1 MGYITFSPRHYVE
14 HFSNIIRR
22 NVWQKPLQP
31 PQAHKRYYVDW
42 RFLMLFI
49 TAGPNDPHDLK
60 SIGEFTGT
68 TRSTTHRLVTVLVEQ
83 RYLRHVP
90 TQGYQLGAK
99 LIEFGARALESTSLY
114 EIAQPV
120 LQRLARYTLDT
131 VHLGIVEGDEVLYL
145 EKINS
150 QRGLE
155 MRSRPGHRM
164 PLAITG
170 IGKALILNRTE
181 EEWRTLFKTCGDET
195 KLGAFIQNMRRYA
208 TSGFAFDLEENEPTI
223 RCVAAPVYNA
233 RDEIVAAISVASTTT
248 YMSLARLEELAPYV
262 KSCAEEISAELGWG
276 KHVRKDK

>member
-1 MGYITFSPRHYVE
+1 MAETS
-14 HFSNIIRR
+14 ST
-22 NVWQKPLQP
+22 
-31 PQAHKRYYVDW
+31 
-42 RFLMLFI
+42 
-49 TAGPNDPHDLK
+49 TAGAQTLLRGLAVLNAVYNGCHDLK
-60 SIGEFTGT
+60 Y
-68 TRSTTHRLVTVLVEQ
+68 RRVHRHDPSTTHRLVTVLVEQ

-208 TSGFAFDLEENEPTI
+208 ASGFAFDLEENEPTI

>member
-1 MGYITFSPRHYVE
+1 MAETS
-14 HFSNIIRR
+14 ST
-22 NVWQKPLQP
+22 
-31 PQAHKRYYVDW
+31 
-42 RFLMLFI
+42 
-49 TAGPNDPHDLK
+49 TAGAQTLLRRLAVLNAVYNGCHDLK

-90 TQGYQLGAK
+90 TQGYQLG
-99 LIEFGARALESTSLY
+99 
-114 EIAQPV
+114 
-120 LQRLARYTLDT
+120 
-131 VHLGIVEGDEVLYL
+131 IVESDEVLYL

-170 IGKALILNRTE
+170 IGKALILKRTE
-181 EEWRTLFKTCGDET
+181 EEWRTLFLTCGDET

-208 TSGFAFDLEENEPTI
+208 ACGYAFDLEENEPTI
-223 RCVAAPVYNA
+223 RCIAAPIYNA

>member
-1 MGYITFSPRHYVE
+1 M
-14 HFSNIIRR
+14 
-22 NVWQKPLQP
+22 
-31 PQAHKRYYVDW
+31 
-42 RFLMLFI
+42 
-49 TAGPNDPHDLK
+49 
-60 SIGEFTGT
+60 
-68 TRSTTHRLVTVLVEQ
+68 EQ

-233 RDEIVAAISVASTTT
+233 WMKLWRLFLSPVPPRICRWRVWKNWHLTSNPVQKRYPLNWAGVST
-248 YMSLARLEELAPYV
+248 
-262 KSCAEEISAELGWG
+262 SA
-276 KHVRKDK
+276 KINKP

>member
-1 MGYITFSPRHYVE
+1 M
-14 HFSNIIRR
+14 
-22 NVWQKPLQP
+22 
-31 PQAHKRYYVDW
+31 
-42 RFLMLFI
+42 
-49 TAGPNDPHDLK
+49 
-60 SIGEFTGT
+60 
-68 TRSTTHRLVTVLVEQ
+68 EQ

-120 LQRLARYTLDT
+120 LQRLARYTSDT

-155 MRSRPGHRM
+155 MRSRPCHRM

-195 KLGAFIQNMRRYA
+195 NWAHLFRTCVVMPPVVLLLIWKR
-208 TSGFAFDLEENEPTI
+208 TSRL
-223 RCVAAPVYNA
+223 
-233 RDEIVAAISVASTTT
+233 SVALQRRFTT
-248 YMSLARLEELAPYV
+248 P
-262 KSCAEEISAELGWG
+262 G
-276 KHVRKDK
+276 

>member
-1 MGYITFSPRHYVE
+1 MAETS
-14 HFSNIIRR
+14 ST
-22 NVWQKPLQP
+22 
-31 PQAHKRYYVDW
+31 
-42 RFLMLFI
+42 
-49 TAGPNDPHDLK
+49 TAGAQTLLRGLAVLNAVYNGCHDLK

-181 EEWRTLFKTCGDET
+181 EEIWKRTSRL
-195 KLGAFIQNMRRYA
+195 
-208 TSGFAFDLEENEPTI
+208 
-223 RCVAAPVYNA
+223 
-233 RDEIVAAISVASTTT
+233 SVALQRRFTTPGMKLWRLFLSPVPPRICRWRVWKNWHLTSNPVQKSYPLNWAGVST
-248 YMSLARLEELAPYV
+248 
-262 KSCAEEISAELGWG
+262 SA
-276 KHVRKDK
+276 KINKP

>member
-1 MGYITFSPRHYVE
+1 MAETS
-14 HFSNIIRR
+14 ST
-22 NVWQKPLQP
+22 
-31 PQAHKRYYVDW
+31 
-42 RFLMLFI
+42 
-49 TAGPNDPHDLK
+49 TAGAQTLLRGLAVLNAVYNGCHDLK

-208 TSGFAFDLEENEPTI
+208 ASGFALIWKRTS
-223 RCVAAPVYNA
+223 RL
-233 RDEIVAAISVASTTT
+233 SVALQRRFTTPGMKLWRLFLSPVPPRICRWRVWKNWHLTSNPVQKRYPLNWAGVST
-248 YMSLARLEELAPYV
+248 
-262 KSCAEEISAELGWG
+262 SA
-276 KHVRKDK
+276 KINKP

>member
-1 MGYITFSPRHYVE
+1 MPEHWKAPRCTKLPSP
-14 HFSNIIRR
+14 FCNAL
-22 NVWQKPLQP
+22 P
-31 PQAHKRYYVDW
+31 
-42 RFLMLFI
+42 
-49 TAGPNDPHDLK
+49 
-60 SIGEFTGT
+60 
-68 TRSTTHRLVTVLVEQ
+68 VT
-83 RYLRHVP
+83 P
-90 TQGYQLGAK
+90 
-99 LIEFGARALESTSLY
+99 
-114 EIAQPV
+114 
-120 LQRLARYTLDT
+120 LDT

-155 MRSRPGHRM
+155 MRSRLCHRM

-208 TSGFAFDLEENEPTI
+208 ASGFAFDLEENEMTI

>member
-1 MGYITFSPRHYVE
+1 MADTS
-14 HFSNIIRR
+14 ST
-22 NVWQKPLQP
+22 
-31 PQAHKRYYVDW
+31 
-42 RFLMLFI
+42 
-49 TAGPNDPHDLK
+49 TAGAQTLLRGLAVLNAVYNGCHDLK

-114 EIAQPV
+114 EVAQPV

-195 KLGAFIQNMRRYA
+195 KLGTFIQNMRRYA
-208 TSGFAFDLEENEPTI
+208 ASGFAFDLEENEPTI

-276 KHVRKDK
+276 KHVHKNK

>member
-1 MGYITFSPRHYVE
+1 MAETS
-14 HFSNIIRR
+14 ST
-22 NVWQKPLQP
+22 
-31 PQAHKRYYVDW
+31 
-42 RFLMLFI
+42 
-49 TAGPNDPHDLK
+49 TAGAQTLLRGLAVLNAVYNGCHDLK

-208 TSGFAFDLEENEPTI
+208 ASGFAFDLEENEPTI
-223 RCVAAPVYNA
+223 RCVAEPVYNA

>member
-1 MGYITFSPRHYVE
+1 
-14 HFSNIIRR
+14 
-22 NVWQKPLQP
+22 
-31 PQAHKRYYVDW
+31 
-42 RFLMLFI
+42 
-49 TAGPNDPHDLK
+49 
-60 SIGEFTGT
+60 
-68 TRSTTHRLVTVLVEQ
+68 
-83 RYLRHVP
+83 
-90 TQGYQLGAK
+90 
-99 LIEFGARALESTSLY
+99 
-114 EIAQPV
+114 
-120 LQRLARYTLDT
+120 YTLDT

-208 TSGFAFDLEENEPTI
+208 ASGFAFDLEENEPTI

>member
-1 MGYITFSPRHYVE
+1 MAETS
-14 HFSNIIRR
+14 ST
-22 NVWQKPLQP
+22 
-31 PQAHKRYYVDW
+31 
-42 RFLMLFI
+42 
-49 TAGPNDPHDLK
+49 TAGAQTLLRGLAVLNAVYNGCHDLK

-155 MRSRPGHRM
+155 MRSNSSGNRRCGRIWRNCRPSTPGAASRN
-164 PLAITG
+164 AV
-170 IGKALILNRTE
+170 NR
-181 EEWRTLFKTCGDET
+181 
-195 KLGAFIQNMRRYA
+195 
-208 TSGFAFDLEENEPTI
+208 FD
-223 RCVAAPVYNA
+223 CA
-233 RDEIVAAISVASTTT
+233 RFSS
-248 YMSLARLEELAPYV
+248 R
-262 KSCAEEISAELGWG
+262 
-276 KHVRKDK
+276 

>member
-1 MGYITFSPRHYVE
+1 M
-14 HFSNIIRR
+14 
-22 NVWQKPLQP
+22 
-31 PQAHKRYYVDW
+31 
-42 RFLMLFI
+42 
-49 TAGPNDPHDLK
+49 
-60 SIGEFTGT
+60 
-68 TRSTTHRLVTVLVEQ
+68 EQ

-170 IGKALILNRTE
+170 IGKGIDPQIRTFEGGANRFTVCPL
-181 EEWRTLFKTCGDET
+181 WPLGNPSIIYGTYRARTYDPL
-195 KLGAFIQNMRRYA
+195 L
-208 TSGFAFDLEENEPTI
+208 
-223 RCVAAPVYNA
+223 
-233 RDEIVAAISVASTTT
+233 
-248 YMSLARLEELAPYV
+248 
-262 KSCAEEISAELGWG
+262 
-276 KHVRKDK
+276 VRQMLSQLS